1 MARINAEIGMSM
13 SHLKSKAS
21 PRETDIYA
29 TLQRNIH
36 QVPRSDSAKIW
47 HKGNL
52 MRAYHNPKRSPLNAK
67 LMTPVLKSLL

>member
-47 HKGNL
+47 HKDTCFEKSALNEL
-52 MRAYHNPKRSPLNAK
+52 LVATRRATY
-67 LMTPVLKSLL
+67 VKSNR